1 MENLL
6 SGKDALV
13 KIKGGGVKPATLF
26 AEKAFKKTIFIFSL
40 IVSVLILVMVASLFV
55 FSYPSIVANGFKL
68 LTGTEWT
75 PSNNEFGAVPF
86 IVGTLFTS
94 ILALAI
100 SLPFSLA
107 IAIFLGE
114 YFKSGPL
121 STIVSSAIELLAGI
135 PSVIFGA
142 WGLYVLVPLI
152 QKIELGLSGFG
163 VIPMGISIL
172 AASVLLA
179 IMIIPYSASIAREVI
194 SLTPQDLKEGASS
207 LGATRFEVIWRVMLP
222 FSRSGIFAGM
232 LLAFG
237 RALGETMAV
246 TMVIG
251 NLNIIP
257 GSIFS
262 GGNTIASVIANEYA
276 ESSGIHKAALT
287 EIGLLLFVL
296 TILFGFAGRWVI
308 NKMSIKD

>member
-6 SGKDALV
+6 SNKNTKAKLH
-13 KIKGGGVKPATLF
+13 GGGIKPATLF
-26 AEKAFKKTIFIFSL
+26 AENAFRKTIFIFSL
-40 IVSVLILVMVASLFV
+40 VVSILILVMVISLFI
-55 FSYPSIVANGFKL
+55 FSYPSIAANGIRL

-75 PSNNEFGAVPF
+75 PSNNLFGAVPF
-86 IVGTLFTS
+86 IVGTLVTS
-94 ILALAI
+94 ALALAI

-114 YFKSGPL
+114 YFKSGPVAVIL
-121 STIVSSAIELLAGI
+121 STAIELLAGI
-135 PSVIFGA
+135 PSIIFGA

-152 QKIELGLSGFG
+152 QKLELSLSGFG
-163 VIPMGISIL
+163 VVPLGIGILSASI
-172 AASVLLA
+172 LLA

-194 SLTPQDLKEGASS
+194 SLTPHDLKEGAYS
-207 LGATRFEVIWRVMLP
+207 LGATRFEVIRRVVLP
-222 FSRSGIFAGM
+222 YSGSGIFAGM
-232 LLAFG
+232 LLGFG

-251 NLNIIP
+251 NINIIP
-257 GSIFS
+257 GGIFS

-276 ESSGIHKAALT
+276 ESSGVHRAALT
-287 EIGLLLFVL
+287 EIGLLLFVI
-296 TILFGFAGRWVI
+296 TILFGFAGRWII